1 MPASPLVSAT
11 FQGLVSAFF
20 WTFAIAPLI
29 SVFGVWCMDKF
40 QEAAVQILSKLGTV
54 AYKQYSLSNDQNFQ
68 FRNFQR
74 GT

>member
-11 FQGLVSAFF
+11 SQGLVSAFF
-20 WTFAIAPLI
+20 WTSARAPLI

-40 QEAAVQILSKLGTV
+40 QEAAVQILSTLGTV
-54 AYKQYSLSNDQNFQ
+54 AYKLYWLSNDKNCQ

>member
-1 MPASPLVSAT
+1 MPASPLVFAT
-11 FQGLVSAFF
+11 SQGLVSAFF
-20 WTFAIAPLI
+20 WTSARAPLI

-40 QEAAVQILSKLGTV
+40 QEAAVQILSTLGTV
-54 AYKQYSLSNDQNFQ
+54 AYKLYWLSNDKNCQ